1 MTLILPNA
9 LHTWATRA
17 LTLAGARAID
27 AEQIARYLVDV
38 DIRGIVT
45 HGTRQIPRYVGEF
58 VNGQINPE
66 PTQKILQETDN
77 SVRVH
82 GDGGAGYLTATVAAD
97 LACEKALATGLALA
111 TTCHHGHVGS
121 AGIYA
126 RRALTHGLISWGMA
140 GGAAWRKPTSPDA
153 TVWDAMAA
161 PPMCFGVPSDAGGPP
176 LVLDMNANQFNRSDG
191 AEAALAAGFHR
202 SVFGS
207 LGMRFVSTLL
217 AGSLAGT
224 SAEGTSSWERATRG
238 FFFVVI
244 DPALVGDADAFRT
257 SVRDVIDQ
265 SLSLKPMAGL
275 AEAAL
280 PGTKEWRRE
289 QERPTTGVPIPDEH
303 RQQLEEVATSL
314 KMDSPEWL
322 KNQA

>member
-45 HGTRQIPRYVGEF
+45 HGSRQIPRYVGEF

-126 RRALTHGLISWGMA
+126 RREWRVVRRGASQRARMPPSGMP
-140 GGAAWRKPTSPDA
+140 WRRRPCVS
-153 TVWDAMAA
+153 VC
-161 PPMCFGVPSDAGGPP
+161 PPMRVA
-176 LVLDMNANQFNRSDG
+176 
-191 AEAALAAGFHR
+191 
-202 SVFGS
+202 
-207 LGMRFVSTLL
+207 
-217 AGSLAGT
+217 
-224 SAEGTSSWERATRG
+224 
-238 FFFVVI
+238 
-244 DPALVGDADAFRT
+244 
-257 SVRDVIDQ
+257 
-265 SLSLKPMAGL
+265 
-275 AEAAL
+275 
-280 PGTKEWRRE
+280 
-289 QERPTTGVPIPDEH
+289 RPWCWI
-303 RQQLEEVATSL
+303 
-314 KMDSPEWL
+314 
-322 KNQA
+322 